1 VEDRL
6 QRVKEVVPHSRQ
18 FLTEVWTE
26 LRKVHWPTRQETLAA
41 TAVVIIVVL
50 IVSLWLGLVDAMLSF
65 VFTRV
70 LGSQG

>member
-1 VEDRL
+1 MEDRL
-6 QRVKEVVPHSRQ
+6 QRVKDVVPHSRQ

-41 TAVVIIVVL
+41 TVVVIIVVM
-50 IVSLWLGLVDAMLSF
+50 IVALWLAFVDGALSF

-70 LGSQG
+70 LGTQG